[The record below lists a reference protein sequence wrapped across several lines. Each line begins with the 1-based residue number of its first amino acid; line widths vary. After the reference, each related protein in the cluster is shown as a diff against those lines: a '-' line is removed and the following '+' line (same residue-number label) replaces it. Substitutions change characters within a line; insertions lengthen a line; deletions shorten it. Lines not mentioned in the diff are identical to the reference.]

1 MPARDLFYVNNKYLH
16 NANYYVCLG
25 GNDFVASYA
34 DKILIGPVDSEADEH
49 SEKQKFSKRA
59 IIIPSS
65 QFHTFV
71 TCVKRAHNSFQDP
84 ESKIEPFQT
93 IVYKHSK
100 VHEISA
106 ELKEYENEF
115 TFNLLIIWYFN
126 KDKSWLK
133 MCADNGLIDTQTM
146 EGKDFT
152 YLKWGSYLRKEAVEI
167 LEAHL
172 STVLECCFFE
182 NPAARTTISEFI
194 NFVMSEGKLQEY
206 VKEKL
211 ANYST
216 LNYQMKIKVIRHILT
231 LMFEKRE
238 KKEEGGNYEM
248 KKYFDC
254 LSRKVDLV
262 FSLFNYHLKVLY

>member
-25 GNDFVASYA
+25 GNVLVASYA

-65 QFHTFV
+65 QFRTFL
-71 TCVKRAHNSFQDP
+71 TNVKRAHNSFQDP

-115 TFNLLIIWYFN
+115 NFNLLIIWYFN

-133 MCADNGLIDTQTM
+133 MCSDM
-146 EGKDFT
+146 
-152 YLKWGSYLRKEAVEI
+152 
-167 LEAHL
+167 
-172 STVLECCFFE
+172 VL
-182 NPAARTTISEFI
+182 
-194 NFVMSEGKLQEY
+194 
-206 VKEKL
+206 
-211 ANYST
+211 
-216 LNYQMKIKVIRHILT
+216 LT
-231 LMFEKRE
+231 LRLWKA
-238 KKEEGGNYEM
+238 KI
-248 KKYFDC
+248 
-254 LSRKVDLV
+254 SPT
-262 FSLFNYHLKVLY
+262 